1 MTDHNNHKRV
11 LALDVHPRSFG
22 FVVFEGQHDL
32 LDWGVKDFPSRMAAT
47 KIRAL
52 LDEFAPSAVAIGNR
66 QTRRPRENAR
76 IVAEIERQVRSRRI
90 PVMFVSQADLNK
102 AFVGS
107 EANKYEMAS
116 ALAKRFPVL
125 ASRLPPKRKCWN
137 GEDYR
142 MGMFDAA
149 AAGVSYFTRIKSTAQ
164 DYSGN
169 PLVGMD
175 LNSASVPPAYPQ
187 DASTEA

>member
-1 MTDHNNHKRV
+1 MTDHKNHKRV

-22 FVVFEGQHDL
+22 FVVFEEEHDL
-32 LDWGVKDFPSRMAAT
+32 LDWGVKDFPSQMAS
-47 KIRAL
+47 KRIRAL

-76 IVAEIERQVRSRRI
+76 MVAKIEEQVRSQRI
-90 PVMFVSQADLNK
+90 PVMFISQADLNK

-107 EANKYEMAS
+107 EATKYEMAS
-116 ALAKRFPVL
+116 ALAKWFPVL
-125 ASRLPPKRKCWN
+125 ASRLPPKRKCWH

-142 MGMFDAA
+142 MDIFDAA
-149 AAGVSYFTRIKSTAQ
+149 AAGVTYFTRRIRSAAQ

-175 LNSASVPPAYPQ
+175 ADP
-187 DASTEA
+187 TTHR